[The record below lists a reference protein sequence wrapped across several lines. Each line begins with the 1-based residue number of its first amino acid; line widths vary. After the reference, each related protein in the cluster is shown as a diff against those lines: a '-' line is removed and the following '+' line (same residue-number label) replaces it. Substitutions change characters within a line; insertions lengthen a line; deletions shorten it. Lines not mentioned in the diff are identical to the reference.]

1 MLADLDPVELERKLL
16 EGSDDEGQVELDG
29 DQPVLNQANFNYHSA
44 DMKRLVSDL
53 IVEEKREMFQ
63 SCGNDVVMGRIRN
76 RLDSWKGVEFD
87 TIDMMIGLDFKKEA
101 DSWAKFSS
109 QVEETAAEIE
119 VAIYVQI
126 IEELTE
132 DLGI

>member
-1 MLADLDPVELERKLL
+1 MLAELDPV
-16 EGSDDEGQVELDG
+16 GSDDESQVELDG
-29 DQPVLNQANFNYHSA
+29 DEPVLNQSNFKYNAKIMSA

-87 TIDMMIGLDFKKEA
+87 TIDMMIALDFKKES
-101 DSWAKFSS
+101 DSWAKFSN

-132 DLGI
+132 DLGV